1 MFSLVN
7 VLVWPLSGQEQPQSW
22 PDGFEWQ
29 GHRGARGLMPENSLP
44 SFLKAMEFRDV
55 VTLELDLA
63 VSKDKQ
69 LIVSHEPWFNPDICS
84 PGPGAPDTAGKMH
97 KGHVMLYALTAE
109 EIRTWD
115 CGAKGNPRFPEQE
128 KHPVWKPTLRYVV
141 NNIRLQ
147 YPDRMV
153 RWNIEIKS
161 QPDWD
166 GVLTPPIA
174 DYVALVIAELRHLGL
189 GSSITVQSFDVRA
202 LQEMHRQAPE
212 YQLALL
218 VENVNGVKKNVKKL
232 GFTPPIYS
240 PYYKLLS
247 KKAVRRCHD
256 MGMRVVPWTVNDVN
270 DMRKLIRLGVD
281 GIITDYPNL
290 IEKVSQE

>member
-63 VSKDKQ
+63 VSKDNQ
-69 LIVSHEPWFNPDICS
+69 LIVSHEPWFNPDICTS
-84 PGPGAPDTAGKMH
+84 GPEAPDSSGKMH
-97 KGHVMLYALTAE
+97 KGHVKLYALTAG

-115 CGAKGNPRFPEQE
+115 CGSKGNPRFPDQE
-128 KHPVWKPTLRYVV
+128 KQPVWKPTLREVV
-141 NNIRLQ
+141 NTIRLR
-147 YPDRMV
+147 YPDRPV

-166 GVLTPPIA
+166 GTLTPPIA
-174 DYVALVIAELRHLGL
+174 DYVALVVAELRYLGL
-189 GSSITVQSFDVRA
+189 GGSITVQSFDVRA

-232 GFTPPIYS
+232 GFTPAIYS
-240 PYYKLLS
+240 PYYKLLN

-256 MGMRVVPWTVNDVN
+256 MGMRVVPWTVNEVN

-290 IEKVSQE
+290 IEKVGKE